1 LVTHLDPLKPKMPEA
16 VKNRILVPADTRTWR
31 PSTTEPARLDGW
43 RGRRRT
49 SHPHAGR
56 EPAFGFRR
64 PGFLTLS
71 RGPRGR
77 DSATT
82 RARPPPPGPR
92 APHLRRPRPRR
103 GHGLAPRTSR
113 PAPGAKKR
121 GASLSPA
128 AEPLAPETSV
138 PLPRSVTSTLSTH
151 PAVLLRPASL
161 HFASGPNHNPRPR
174 TSGRRHRPV
183 PARALFKCC
192 RPCVTPL
199 GPAPRL
205 GVQPLALS
213 PGRATCSWPIVAVV
227 RLTSRPRQAV
237 ARWHHLP
244 GPRFA
249 KMRGTLQIAAGT
261 LR

>member
-1 LVTHLDPLKPKMPEA
+1 VTHLDPLKPKMPEA

-92 APHLRRPRPRR
+92 APHLRRPRPRL
-103 GHGLAPRTSR
+103 GAPD
-113 PAPGAKKR
+113 
-121 GASLSPA
+121 
-128 AEPLAPETSV
+128 
-138 PLPRSVTSTLSTH
+138 VT
-151 PAVLLRPASL
+151 
-161 HFASGPNHNPRPR
+161 
-174 TSGRRHRPV
+174 
-183 PARALFKCC
+183 
-192 RPCVTPL
+192 
-199 GPAPRL
+199 
-205 GVQPLALS
+205 
-213 PGRATCSWPIVAVV
+213 
-227 RLTSRPRQAV
+227 
-237 ARWHHLP
+237 P
-244 GPRFA
+244 GPRC
-249 KMRGTLQIAAGT
+249 KETRGVAQPRRRAASPGDFRPPASECHLDPVHPPRCLT
-261 LR
+261 SSRVPSFRQRPQPQPASPYLRPETPAGPGARPI